1 MEDQPEFEDLPMSG
15 GGKIKTSFFSY
26 MFSLS
31 SVEKNEILNAL
42 QYVLL
47 VIIPIVILL
56 KLMKN
61 FIPLENDEKGTIEI
75 TVEVVLQFFIIF
87 IAFLFIHKLVVFIP
101 TYSTVPYGKLNLI
114 NIIIPV
120 VFLLLCMKSSISEK
134 LSILVERFMIVS
146 GLTRKENMDNKKEKK
161 EQGQGQ
167 AQGQSQMGPSQMLPP
182 PQSTMIQPTYQEPMY
197 QSSQP
202 QQREQQFGISE
213 PFAANEMMGLNM
225 Y

>member
-31 SVEKNEILNAL
+31 SVEKNEIINAL
-42 QYVLL
+42 QYILL

-61 FIPLENDEKGTIEI
+61 YIPLENDEKGTIEI
-75 TVEVVLQFFIIF
+75 TVEVVLQLFIIF

-101 TYSTVPYGKLNLI
+101 TYSTVPYGKMNLI
-114 NIIIPV
+114 HIIIPV

-134 LSILVERFMIVS
+134 LSILVDRFMIVS
-146 GLTRKENMDNKKEKK
+146 GLTKKEEEPKKK
-161 EQGQGQ
+161 EGQGQGQ
-167 AQGQSQMGPSQMLPP
+167 PVGPQFSQPMLPP
-182 PQSTMIQPTYQEPMY
+182 PVSTTIQPTYQEPMY
-197 QSSQP
+197 QP
-202 QQREQQFGISE
+202 QGQNQNQQQFGISE
-213 PFAANEMMGLNM
+213 PFAANEMYGLNN

>member
-15 GGKIKTSFFSY
+15 GGKVNTSFFSY

-42 QYVLL
+42 QYILL
-47 VIIPIVILL
+47 VIIPIVVLL

-61 FIPLENDEKGTIEI
+61 YIPLENEDKGTIEI
-75 TVEVVLQFFIIF
+75 TVEVVLQLFIIF

-101 TYSTVPYGKLNLI
+101 TYSTVPYGKMNLI
-114 NIIIPV
+114 HIIIPV

-146 GLTRKENMDNKKEKK
+146 GLTRKEEEPKKK
-161 EQGQGQ
+161 EQG
-167 AQGQSQMGPSQMLPP
+167 PSQQFSQPMLPP
-182 PQSTMIQPTYQEPMY
+182 PVSTTVQPSYQEPMCQGPV
-197 QSSQP
+197 QS
-202 QQREQQFGISE
+202 REQQFGISE
-213 PFAANEMMGLNM
+213 PFAANEMYSLNS

>member
-15 GGKIKTSFFSY
+15 GGKVNSSFFTY

-31 SVEKNEILNAL
+31 SVEKNEILNAM
-42 QYVLL
+42 QYILL

-61 FIPLENDEKGTIEI
+61 YIPLENDDKATIEI
-75 TVEVVLQFFIIF
+75 TVEVVLQLFIIF

-101 TYSTVPYGKLNLI
+101 TYSTVPYGKMNLI
-114 NIIIPV
+114 HIIIPV

-134 LSILVERFMIVS
+134 LSILVERFMVVS
-146 GLTRKENMDNKKEKK
+146 GLTKKEEEPKKK
-161 EQGQGQ
+161 EQGQAQ
-167 AQGQSQMGPSQMLPP
+167 AQQFSQPMLPP
-182 PQSTMIQPTYQEPMY
+182 PVSTSIQPSYQEPMG
-197 QSSQP
+197 QGP
-202 QQREQQFGISE
+202 NREQQFGITE
-213 PFAANEMMGLNM
+213 PFAANEMYSLNS

>member
-15 GGKIKTSFFSY
+15 GGKVKTSFFSY

-42 QYVLL
+42 QYILL
-47 VIIPIVILL
+47 VIIPIVVLL

-61 FIPLENDEKGTIEI
+61 YIPLENEDKSTVEI
-75 TVEVVLQFFIIF
+75 TVEVILQLFIIF

-101 TYSTVPYGKLNLI
+101 TYSTVPYGKMNLI
-114 NIIIPV
+114 HIIIPV

-134 LSILVERFMIVS
+134 LSILVERFMIFS
-146 GLTRKENMDNKKEKK
+146 GLTRKEEEPKKKEK
-161 EQGQGQ
+161 
-167 AQGQSQMGPSQMLPP
+167 GQSQVPPQQFSQPMLPP
-182 PQSTMIQPTYQEPMY
+182 PVSSTVQPTYQEPMC
-197 QSSQP
+197 QGQP
-202 QQREQQFGISE
+202 QQMGQQFGITE
-213 PFAANEMMGLNM
+213 PFAANEMYSLNS